1 MKFLKHLGT
10 FVVCLL
16 LFLTIFGYT
25 LILNVKD
32 VVQHQL
38 IAEVIKEAFP
48 SKEGLNEEETKK
60 INEIISTMTTSEDVD
75 EIINNII
82 GEVDNLSKGKSV
94 SDKTLDMIIHYFSD
108 HLEDI
113 NKITKQEYTLDDI
126 NSNETRENLK
136 KSIEEVYKEISKDDS
151 KVVVKTVTTYGKVT
165 SKNSTLYVIGIVLV
179 LLVLLGL
186 INFSYYK
193 WIKPFG
199 IVMAVSGS
207 IVSFIY
213 LFFNVAYDFLV
224 KNVNLDIKVDTRT
237 ILFYGVGEIVLG
249 ILILV
254 VYSIITKI
262 IKKNKNEEPNLFNND
277 LTI

>member
-38 IAEVIKEAFP
+38 IAEVIKQAFP

-108 HLEDI
+108 HLDDI

-126 NSNETRENLK
+126 NSSETRENLK

-151 KVVVKTVTTYGKVT
+151 KIIVKTVTTYGTVT

-179 LLVLLGL
+179 LLVLLAL

-213 LFFNVAYDFLV
+213 LFFNVAYDFIV

-249 ILILV
+249 ILILI

-262 IKKNKNEEPNLFNND
+262 IKKNKHEEPNLFNND

>member
-48 SKEGLNEEETKK
+48 SKEGLNEEETNK
-60 INEIISTMTTSEDVD
+60 INEIISSMTTSEDVD

-213 LFFNVAYDFLV
+213 LFFNVAYDFIV

-262 IKKNKNEEPNLFNND
+262 IKKNKHEEPNLFNND